1 MYRTMQDLNDL
12 YFFARAV
19 EHGGFAAA
27 GRALGIPRS
36 KLSRRVAVLEERL
49 GVRLIQ
55 RSTRRFSVTELGLEY
70 HRRCLA
76 MLAEAEAA
84 QAVIENVRTEPQGV
98 VRVACP
104 PGLLASGI
112 GASITS
118 FMAANPK
125 VEIQLRAPH
134 GYVDVIGDAYD
145 VVVRAGS
152 IGPEAGSMVARK
164 LGELSLCIVASPA
177 IFDGHAAPQTPDEL
191 ALFPTLEFGRL
202 HEEQAYGVRAWQ
214 LEDRAGQ
221 TVTVRHRPRMI
232 TDDLATL
239 RVAALTGLGVTPLPS
254 PMVESDIG
262 ERRLIH
268 LLPDWQLPNE
278 MVHAVFSSRHGQLP
292 ALRALL
298 DHLAKQCTPY
308 RYGTLS
314 DGSRHPDEQPSE
326 LVGLS

>member
-55 RSTRRFSVTELGLEY
+55 RSTRRFSVTELRLEY

-84 QAVIENVRTEPQGV
+84 QTVIENVHTEPQGV

-118 FMAANPK
+118 FMASNSK

-145 VVVRAGS
+145 VVVWAGS
-152 IGPEAGSMVARK
+152 IGPEPGSMVARK
-164 LGELSLCIVASPA
+164 LGELSLCIVARPA

>member
-19 EHGGFAAA
+19 EHGAFAAA

-152 IGPEAGSMVARK
+152 IGPCLLYTS
-164 LGELSLCIVASPA
+164 
-177 IFDGHAAPQTPDEL
+177 DAADE
-191 ALFPTLEFGRL
+191 
-202 HEEQAYGVRAWQ
+202 
-214 LEDRAGQ
+214 
-221 TVTVRHRPRMI
+221 
-232 TDDLATL
+232 
-239 RVAALTGLGVTPLPS
+239 
-254 PMVESDIG
+254 
-262 ERRLIH
+262 
-268 LLPDWQLPNE
+268 
-278 MVHAVFSSRHGQLP
+278 
-292 ALRALL
+292 
-298 DHLAKQCTPY
+298 
-308 RYGTLS
+308 
-314 DGSRHPDEQPSE
+314 
-326 LVGLS
+326 